1 MSEAYQEKQVK
12 TKKKGTIKIVVIIL
26 AVVVLLLA
34 GGFVFYVH
42 GISATDPKSK
52 ETITV
57 TVGDGVGALQILNQ
71 LDEEGLVQNKLCAKI
86 FVKLYAPGNIQANTY
101 VLSRSMTLT
110 EIFEAMET
118 GNPKY
123 ISQSRFTVV
132 EGTTIPQAAEAIA
145 SEAGISQEEILQKWS
160 DTAYLNSL
168 IQKYWFL
175 TDEILNP
182 DLKYPLEGYLYPE
195 TYFLPAENP
204 DLEKLTESMLDKM
217 DEALT
222 PLKSNIQSKL
232 GMTIHQFLSFAS
244 VVEAESLFE
253 EDRARIAGVFKNRL
267 DQNMPLQ
274 SDITVLYALGEKRV
288 NISIAETQIDS
299 KYNTYK
305 YTGLPVGPVCA
316 VTAGAMEDSVNYEPS
331 DFLFFFATEDGKV
344 LYSRTYAEHQKIV
357 NENKWY

>member
-1 MSEAYQEKQVK
+1 MSEANQENQVR
-12 TKKKGTIKIVVIIL
+12 TKKKGKIKIVVILL
-26 AVVVLLLA
+26 AVIVLLLA

-42 GISATDPKSK
+42 GISATDPKNK
-52 ETITV
+52 DNIMIA
-57 TVGDGVGALQILNQ
+57 VGDGAGALQILDQ
-71 LDEEGLVQNKLCAKI
+71 LDKEGLVQNKLCGKI
-86 FVKLYAPGNIQANTY
+86 FVKFYSPSNIHANTY
-101 VLSRSMTLT
+101 IFSKSMTLT

-123 ISQSRFTVV
+123 ISQARFTVI
-132 EGTTIPQAAEAIA
+132 EGTSIPQAAASIA
-145 SEAGISQEEILQKWS
+145 EEAGISQEEILQKWS
-160 DTAYLNSL
+160 DTEYLNSL
-168 IQKYWFL
+168 IEKYWFL

-195 TYFLPAENP
+195 TYFLPSENL
-204 DLEKLTESMLDKM
+204 DLEKLTEAMLDKM
-217 DEALT
+217 DEELT
-222 PLKSNIQSKL
+222 PLKSDIQSKL
-232 GMTIHQFLSFAS
+232 GMTVHQFLSFAS

-288 NISIAETQIDS
+288 NVSIAETQIDS

-305 YTGLPVGPVCA
+305 YPGVPVGPVCA
-316 VTAGAMEDSVNYEPS
+316 VPAGTMEDSVNYEPS

-344 LYSRTYAEHQKIV
+344 LYSKTYAEHQKIV

>member
-1 MSEAYQEKQVK
+1 MSEANQETRVR
-12 TKKKGTIKIVVIIL
+12 TKKKGKIKGVVIFLTIL
-26 AVVVLLLA
+26 VLLIA
-34 GGFVFYVH
+34 GGFVFYVR
-42 GISATDPKSK
+42 GISATDPESK
-52 ETITV
+52 DPVTV
-57 TVGDGVGALQILNQ
+57 TVGNGAGALQILEQ
-71 LDEEGLVQNKLCAKI
+71 LDKEGLVQNKLCGRI
-86 FVKLYAPGNIQANTY
+86 FVRLYSPSNIQANTY
-101 VLSRSMTLT
+101 VFSRSMTLT

-118 GNPKY
+118 GNTKY
-123 ISQSRFTVV
+123 ISQSKFTVI

-145 SEAGISQEEILQKWS
+145 AEAGISRDEVLAKWS
-160 DTAYLNSL
+160 DADYLNSL

-195 TYFLPAENP
+195 TYFLPSENP
-204 DLEKLTESMLDKM
+204 DLEKLTEAMLDKM
-217 DEALT
+217 DDELT
-222 PLKSNIQSKL
+222 PLKGDIENKL
-232 GMTIHQFLSFAS
+232 GMTMHQFLSFAS

-288 NISIAETQIDS
+288 NVSVAETQVDS

-305 YTGLPVGPVCA
+305 YPGLPVGPVCA
-316 VTAGAMEDSVNYEPS
+316 VPAGTMADSVNYEPS